1 MQAIVTWECGGV
13 GATCV
18 ACAIIPRGGGARAHA
33 TRVRS
38 HAGTGDGVA
47 ARSECRDAIGRGKS
61 RARRA
66 FLNRRFWVHAAR
78 GGRTASS
85 GAREIASFVWHEA
98 ECVFSLEKVYVFP
111 DPHGSLPMPISPSS
125 RVPRIR
131 LDKSRARASVPRS
144 IPPPRDSSPR
154 VLSARRLRRLAIRV
168 GSARRPGRGSRSAS
182 GPERASSSRASRD
195 PRASRSP
202 FRRKRQTGRW
212 REVSLDDQINRASEA
227 SAERPVAPR
236 PLPSL
241 ARAMASPN
249 LARARPPTPF
259 ARLGAPG
266 SVAVQGTP
274 PPRWLTLLDRLSHAN
289 PLEERARGP
298 AANARDPSDVAGVS
312 TTQTTQ
318 QTTTTTNSPAAGAAH
333 TNRMATRGFLARV
346 SAERPGPAPAEEDAL
361 LAPAARSLVV
371 PPSPDHEPRTPVAAA
386 LAALRAAE
394 AAKAAERA
402 RRRAERHRRRSDDAD
417 EDGVSDASESDPPS
431 ESFDPPSESHPH
443 RKHHRRKHH
452 HHHHH
457 HHHKHRHH
465 RHEHR
470 RRHRRRREEDEDEED
485 AARET
490 KKKCRAASDP
500 SSDDAPPNFEDASAK
515 NDPPGGSGGGAS
527 ERHHRAL
534 PRPPSPSPSPPD
546 PSSAALKAAA
556 TRERRERLER
566 EAGAGLVRVLSQTGL
581 AKNRS
586 CDRLVGLLEDAYGTF
601 LK

>member
-61 RARRA
+61 RACRA

-85 GAREIASFVWHEA
+85 GARRSRRFFGIRLSVFLVWKK
-98 ECVFSLEKVYVFP
+98 CSYFP
-111 DPHGSLPMPISPSS
+111 IHTGSLPFARMPISTHA
-125 RVPRIR
+125 RVPRIPSR
-131 LDKSRARASVPRS
+131 QKSSARERASVDS
-144 IPPPRDSSPR
+144 SPRDSSPR

-168 GSARRPGRGSRSAS
+168 GSARRPGRGPRSAS
-182 GPERASSSRASRD
+182 GPERASSARASRD

-212 REVSLDDQINRASEA
+212 REVRLDDQINRASEA

-236 PLPSL
+236 TLPSL

-298 AANARDPSDVAGVS
+298 AANHRDPSDVAGVS

-318 QTTTTTNSPAAGAAH
+318 QTTTTTTNSPAAGAA
-333 TNRMATRGFLARV
+333 TANRTMATRGFLARV
-346 SAERPGPAPAEEDAL
+346 SAERPVPP
-361 LAPAARSLVV
+361 PPRRTPPSRPRRARSSSRPRPTTSRARPSP
-371 PPSPDHEPRTPVAAA
+371 PPSR
-386 LAALRAAE
+386 RS
-394 AAKAAERA
+394 A
-402 RRRAERHRRRSDDAD
+402 RRRRPRRPSARGDA
-417 EDGVSDASESDPPS
+417 PS
-431 ESFDPPSESHPH
+431 
-443 RKHHRRKHH
+443 
-452 HHHHH
+452 
-457 HHHKHRHH
+457 
-465 RHEHR
+465 
-470 RRHRRRREEDEDEED
+470 
-485 AARET
+485 AI
-490 KKKCRAASDP
+490 AASGATTPTKMSCRTRRNRTRLRNP
-500 SSDDAPPNFEDASAK
+500 STRLRKAIPT
-515 NDPPGGSGGGAS
+515 GSTTAGSTTTTTTTTTTSTAIIDTS
-527 ERHHRAL
+527 T
-534 PRPPSPSPSPPD
+534 
-546 PSSAALKAAA
+546 AAA
-556 TRERRERLER
+556 TAAAAKTKTKTKKTRRGKRRKAPRPRAIRRPTTRPRTSKTLR
-566 EAGAGLVRVLSQTGL
+566 R
-581 AKNRS
+581 
-586 CDRLVGLLEDAYGTF
+586 
-601 LK
+601 